1 MINRDNY
8 LNQLIRKKENGLV
21 KVITGLRRSGKSF
34 LLFTIYHNYLI
45 ANGIKKDHI
54 IEIALDD
61 IKNQKYW
68 NPNELD
74 KYIRKHIIDDGS
86 INYIFIDEI
95 QFVKDVNNPYLKGSV
110 VGFTDVILGL
120 MKIKNVD
127 IYVTG
132 SNSEMLS
139 KNILTKFRGRGDQI
153 HVYPLSYK
161 EFYDAYNTE
170 KSRAFEEYITYGGM
184 PFVMSINDYADKSN
198 YLKNLF
204 LEIYIKD
211 IIENNDIRND
221 ESIINDLLN
230 IISSSI
236 GSLTNPLKLA
246 NTFKS
251 LKKVAINPTTIDKY
265 LDYCVDSFLIERA
278 KRYDIKSKKFI
289 ESPLKYYFTDIG
301 LRNAR
306 LNFSEIEETH
316 IMENIIFN
324 ELKCRGFNVDVGIV
338 EYNYKDEEGKSKRKQ
353 LEIDFICNKGNERIY
368 IQSAY
373 ALLTSDKINQE
384 IRSFLRI
391 NDSFKKIVVVRNN
404 IVPKKDE
411 NGIQYV
417 GIEEFL
423 LNDNY
428 TSSN

>member
-1 MINRDNY
+1 MC
-8 LNQLIRKKENGLV
+8 
-21 KVITGLRRSGKSF
+21 
-34 LLFTIYHNYLI
+34 
-45 ANGIKKDHI
+45 
-54 IEIALDD
+54 
-61 IKNQKYW
+61 
-68 NPNELD
+68 
-74 KYIRKHIIDDGS
+74 
-86 INYIFIDEI
+86 YIFIDEI
-95 QFVKDVNNPYLKGSV
+95 QFVKDIDNPYLKGSV

-246 NTFKS
+246 NT
-251 LKKVAINPTTIDKY
+251 
-265 LDYCVDSFLIERA
+265 C
-278 KRYDIKSKKFI
+278 
-289 ESPLKYYFTDIG
+289 
-301 LRNAR
+301 
-306 LNFSEIEETH
+306 
-316 IMENIIFN
+316 
-324 ELKCRGFNVDVGIV
+324 
-338 EYNYKDEEGKSKRKQ
+338 
-353 LEIDFICNKGNERIY
+353 
-368 IQSAY
+368 
-373 ALLTSDKINQE
+373 
-384 IRSFLRI
+384 
-391 NDSFKKIVVVRNN
+391 
-404 IVPKKDE
+404 
-411 NGIQYV
+411 
-417 GIEEFL
+417 
-423 LNDNY
+423 
-428 TSSN
+428 

>member
-1 MINRDNY
+1 MW
-8 LNQLIRKKENGLV
+8 Q
-21 KVITGLRRSGKSF
+21 T
-34 LLFTIYHNYLI
+34 T
-45 ANGIKKDHI
+45 
-54 IEIALDD
+54 
-61 IKNQKYW
+61 
-68 NPNELD
+68 
-74 KYIRKHIIDDGS
+74 
-86 INYIFIDEI
+86 
-95 QFVKDVNNPYLKGSV
+95 
-110 VGFTDVILGL
+110 
-120 MKIKNVD
+120 
-127 IYVTG
+127 
-132 SNSEMLS
+132 
-139 KNILTKFRGRGDQI
+139 
-153 HVYPLSYK
+153 
-161 EFYDAYNTE
+161 
-170 KSRAFEEYITYGGM
+170 
-184 PFVMSINDYADKSN
+184 
-198 YLKNLF
+198 
-204 LEIYIKD
+204 
-211 IIENNDIRND
+211 
-221 ESIINDLLN
+221 
-230 IISSSI
+230 
-236 GSLTNPLKLA
+236 

-278 KRYDIKSKKFI
+278 KRYDIKGKKFI

-368 IQSAY
+368 LQSAY
-373 ALLTSDKINQE
+373 DLPTIDKINQE
-384 IRSFLRI
+384 IRGFLRI

-423 LNDNY
+423 LNDKY
-428 TSSN
+428 TANN